1 MADGAIRLLVVMR
14 VIDEGERGCRTAR
27 GFFSILI
34 CQNQVSYEVPNPLPV
49 P

>member
-1 MADGAIRLLVVMR
+1 MPND
-14 VIDEGERGCRTAR
+14 TAR